1 MYSDIEEEND
11 LEYSIRTSNKNDV
24 ILLFTTIKC
33 SEINSYYI
41 YTAMGNPIMPHFIND
56 IITPYINNGYSSSL
70 INFLDGWV
78 DYGWDNKI
86 SSSEKL
92 KFKNI
97 LISFLRTDKIK
108 LDEFYIPILYNIFN
122 ISYYAETMIG

>member
-11 LEYSIRTSNKNDV
+11 LEYSIRTSNKNEV

-33 SEINSYYI
+33 SYINSYYI
-41 YTAMGNPIMPHFIND
+41 YTAMANNFMPDFIND

-70 INFLDGWV
+70 TNFLDGWV

-86 SSSEKL
+86 SLSEKL

>member
-24 ILLFTTIKC
+24 ILLFTTIKF

-41 YTAMGNPIMPHFIND
+41 YTAMGNPIMPDFIND

-70 INFLDGWV
+70 TNFLDGWV